1 MDDDD
6 IISVSPKFL
15 VVSEA
20 APEREFIRR
29 IVSDA
34 PVAIEVMEVAA
45 AGDVTATCEAL
56 ACDTYDVVFLD
67 SRMPRKS
74 RQTAVDAIH
83 AANGQ
88 PLAILVGPAKM
99 KTREVLDD
107 GLDRKST
114 RLNSSH

>member
-56 ACDTYDVVFLD
+56 ACDP
-67 SRMPRKS
+67 RIAGREGGEAMP
-74 RQTAVDAIH
+74 
-83 AANGQ
+83 
-88 PLAILVGPAKM
+88 PA
-99 KTREVLDD
+99 
-107 GLDRKST
+107 G
-114 RLNSSH
+114 